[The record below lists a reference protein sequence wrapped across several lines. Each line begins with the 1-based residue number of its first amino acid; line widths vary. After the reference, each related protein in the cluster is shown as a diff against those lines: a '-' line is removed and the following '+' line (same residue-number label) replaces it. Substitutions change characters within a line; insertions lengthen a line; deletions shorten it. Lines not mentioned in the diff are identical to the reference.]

1 MKKGLFITF
10 EGPEGSGKST
20 QCKLLFGLL
29 KKLGFGIYHTREPGG
44 TAIGEKIR
52 KLLLDVSNSNMAQE
66 TELLLYLAA
75 RRQLIE
81 ERIKPEL
88 EKGRIV
94 ICDRFQDATM
104 AYQGYG
110 LGMDKKLIRFLGALV
125 TDAVIPD
132 ITILL
137 DIRAEKGI
145 GRTKRDDRI
154 EKRSLEF
161 HRRVRRGYL
170 ELARREPSRIKVIPV
185 SGDISKTQNLIRKV
199 VLDGIKRSN
208 VSGSRPKAS

>member
-20 QCKLLFGLL
+20 QSKLLFGFL
-29 KKLGFGIYHTREPGG
+29 KKLGFEIYHTREPGG

-52 KLLLDVSNSNMAQE
+52 KLLLDISNSNMAQE

-88 EKGRIV
+88 KKGRIV

-137 DIRAEKGI
+137 DIRTEKGI
-145 GRTKRDDRI
+145 KRAKRDDRI

-170 ELARREPSRIKVIPV
+170 ELARKEPSRIRVIPV
-185 SGDISKTQNLIRKV
+185 SGGISKTQNLIRKV
-199 VLDGIKRSN
+199 ALNGIKRSN
-208 VSGSRPKAS
+208 ISGSRPKAS

>member
-20 QCKLLFGLL
+20 QSRLLFSFL
-29 KKLGFGIYHTREPGG
+29 KELGFEIYHTREPGG

-52 KLLLDVSNSNMAQE
+52 KILLDTSHNNMAGL

-88 EKGRIV
+88 KKGRIV

-110 LGMDKKLIRFLGALV
+110 MGMDKKLIRFLGALI
-125 TDAVIPD
+125 TDEVIPD

-154 EKRSLEF
+154 EKRPLLF

-170 ELARREPSRIKVIPV
+170 ELAKREPSRIKIIPV
-185 SGDISKTQNLIRKV
+185 FGGISKTQNLIRKV
-199 VLDGIKRSN
+199 VLDGIKRN
-208 VSGSRPKAS
+208 NIPASRPKAS